1 MIQTGEHDTI
11 YYIPLINLMIFSVA
25 TLSHH
30 MYNVIS
36 YAVDMDLNFYTQSDL
51 SAPLLALN
59 MLTVVRAR
67 FET

>member
-1 MIQTGEHDTI
+1 
-11 YYIPLINLMIFSVA
+11 
-25 TLSHH
+25 

>member
-1 MIQTGEHDTI
+1 
-11 YYIPLINLMIFSVA
+11 
-25 TLSHH
+25 
-30 MYNVIS
+30 MYNVKS

-59 MLTVVRAR
+59 MLTVVRVR